1 VGAFFGALLTEGGK
15 VEVAPGAGERAMNV
29 RVGVGEVKV
38 AEEGVAPDGVV
49 GEEAVEPAAGQG
61 EAE

>member
-1 VGAFFGALLTEGGK
+1 MGAFFGALLTEGGK

-49 GEEAVEPAAGQG
+49 G
-61 EAE
+61 